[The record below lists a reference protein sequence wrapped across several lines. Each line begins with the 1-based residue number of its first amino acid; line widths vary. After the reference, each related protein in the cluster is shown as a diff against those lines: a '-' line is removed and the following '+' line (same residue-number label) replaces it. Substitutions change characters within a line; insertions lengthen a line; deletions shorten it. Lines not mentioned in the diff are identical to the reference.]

1 MIGYVEP
8 KPGIPPSP
16 SHTLQLMQEMKR
28 QNVKLIAVEP
38 YFDLK
43 TPNAIARETGARV
56 LVLAPSV
63 GGVKEARDYFTLF
76 DYNLTLLVE
85 AIRQTGGR

>member
-1 MIGYVEP
+1 MGYVEP

-16 SHTLQLMQEMKR
+16 SHTLELITSMKA
-28 QNVKLIAVEP
+28 QGVKLIVVEP

-43 TPNAIARETGARV
+43 TPTAVTNQVGGKV

-63 GGVKEARDYFTLF
+63 GGAKEAGDYIKLF
-76 DYNLTLLVE
+76 DYDIGLLSSTLKQLT
-85 AIRQTGGR
+85 GK

>member
-1 MIGYVEP
+1 MGYVEP

-16 SHTLQLMQEMKR
+16 THTIELIDEMKR
-28 QNVKLIAVEP
+28 QGAKLIVVEP

-43 TPNAIARETGARV
+43 TPQAIANQLGGKV

-63 GGVKEARDYFTLF
+63 GGTKEAADYIKLF
-76 DYNLTLLVE
+76 DYDIAQLSLALKQV
-85 AIRQTGGR
+85 TGK